1 MLQGKLLS
9 LTLQNGVVLTPGA
22 KVPDA
27 MNFAPKFPTGF
38 LVMAIHWV
46 DGVDHEPSGWEVL
59 VAPSEL
65 VELNNQTDRP
75 DMVRKAIEVALGLLS
90 ASSLPERQKVMVEAT
105 SNLDEEERKE
115 LIKILGLI
123 EKGKA
128 AIKDKPMHFEVLWL
142 RPEAVLS
149 YVRKLNL
156 EEGFEQYL
164 ERIGQEA
171 STRIKVVDE
180 EEEEATETP
189 QAAAQPSAQAPS

>member
-1 MLQGKLLS
+1 MAGMTGGRNKRL
-9 LTLQNGVVLTPGA
+9 VLDIGA
-22 KVPDA
+22 SAIRLAELARTK
-27 MNFAPKFPTGF
+27 TGHQ
-38 LVMAIHWV
+38 LVKYYQREFNSDPA
-46 DGVDHEPSGWEVL
+46 
-59 VAPSEL
+59 
-65 VELNNQTDRP
+65 
-75 DMVRKAIEVALGLLS
+75 
-90 ASSLPERQKVMVEAT
+90 
-105 SNLDEEERKE
+105 LDEEERKE